1 MKYFDSHAH
10 YWDKRF
16 EGEMCGGV
24 DACID
29 TLFREN
35 VCGIV
40 NVGTSPATTRLAIA
54 QAQRF
59 PRMYA
64 AGGIHPSDVE
74 ELSGIEDALAELEW
88 LLTVPEH
95 KIVALGEIG
104 LDYHYLP
111 FDKEMQKNVFH
122 AQMQMAERLSL
133 PVIIHDREAHG
144 DCFDVVRAYPSVRG
158 VFHSY
163 SGSAEMAKDLVRR
176 GYMISFS
183 GTVSFKN
190 ARSVKEAAS
199 VLPHDAVMIETDA
212 PYLAPHPHRGKLNH
226 SGYLSYTCAALAEA
240 WGISEE
246 ETARLTHENAL
257 RFFGLQEEQK

>member
-16 EGEMCGGV
+16 ENELAEGV

-29 TLFREN
+29 TFFRED

-40 NVGTSPATTRLAIA
+40 NVGTSPETTRLAIK
-54 QAQRF
+54 QARRF
-59 PRMYA
+59 PHMYA
-64 AGGIHPSDVE
+64 AGGIHPSDVPE
-74 ELSGIEDALAELEW
+74 AADFAQAMDELEA
-88 LLTVPEH
+88 LLTEPET

-111 FDKEMQKNVFH
+111 FDKEYQQSCFH
-122 AQMQMAERLSL
+122 AQMEMAERLSL

-144 DCFDVVRAYPSVRG
+144 DCFDVVRAHPHVRG

-183 GTVSFKN
+183 GTISFKN

-199 VLPHDAVMIETDA
+199 ILPHDMVLIETDC
-212 PYLAPHPHRGKLNH
+212 PYLTPHPHRGKLNH
-226 SGYLSYTCAALAEA
+226 SGYLCYTCAALAEV
-240 WGISEE
+240 WGLSEE
-246 ETARLTHENAL
+246 ETASITTENARL
-257 RFFGLQEEQK
+257 FFSIKE

>member
-1 MKYFDSHAH
+1 MRYFDSHAH

-16 EGEMCGGV
+16 ENELEEGV
-24 DACID
+24 DACVD
-29 TLFREN
+29 TLFRES

-40 NVGTSPATTRLAIA
+40 NVGTSPATTRLAIE
-54 QAQRF
+54 QAKRF
-59 PRMYA
+59 PLMYA

-74 ELSGIEDALAELEW
+74 EMSDPEEALSDLEALL
-88 LLTVPEH
+88 VDPKN

-111 FDKEMQKNVFH
+111 FDKSLQMSYFH
-122 AQMQMAERLSL
+122 AQMEMAKRLSL

-144 DCFDVVRAYPSVRG
+144 DCFNVVRAHTNVRG

-199 VLPHDAVMIETDA
+199 VLPRNMVLIETDC
-212 PYLAPHPHRGKLNH
+212 PYLTPHPYRGKLNH
-226 SGYLSYTCAALAEA
+226 SGYLRYTCAALAEV
-240 WGISEE
+240 WGLSEE
-246 ETARLTHENAL
+246 ETARVTAENAK
-257 RFFGLQEEQK
+257 RFFSVTK